1 MRYYESQSKIC
12 SKTTISTVNSP
23 HICWNLDV
31 TFTLC
36 QPRSHGGIQGQ
47 CR

>member
-1 MRYYESQSKIC
+1 MCYESESKLC
-12 SKTTISTVNSP
+12 SKTTISMFNSL

-36 QPRSHGGIQGQ
+36 QARSHGGI
-47 CR
+47 